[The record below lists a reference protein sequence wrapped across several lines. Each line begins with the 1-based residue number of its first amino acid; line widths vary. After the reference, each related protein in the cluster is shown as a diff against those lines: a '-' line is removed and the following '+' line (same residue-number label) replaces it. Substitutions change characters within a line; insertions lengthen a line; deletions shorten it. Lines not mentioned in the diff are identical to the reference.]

1 MHLSANFRR
10 GIYLNMLCCPACL
23 VKQSLYPEQSPIG
36 VCHVQQRLL
45 LPAFVRETYTCYTV
59 FIVYLTVLVACSGE
73 VLLANGQVVP
83 CALKKLSYQ
92 RFSDK
97 ERANAEL
104 AAFRDA
110 QGSPHLA
117 QCYGAYEQFCPEEQ
131 KQCLWI
137 VME

>member
-1 MHLSANFRR
+1 MTV
-10 GIYLNMLCCPACL
+10 LCCPACL
-23 VKQSLYPEQSPIG
+23 VKQSLYPERCVS
-36 VCHVQQRLL
+36 RAAAS
-45 LPAFVRETYTCYTV
+45 AFARAVRETYTWHTV
-59 FIVYLTVLVACSGE
+59 FTVYLTVLVACSGE

-83 CALKKLSYQ
+83 CAMKKLSYQ